1 MKEFSQSHAF
11 EYSDIF
17 VPPLNRITI
26 EGTSLNKKR
35 KSSLQ
40 LLYVVL
46 FDITWEDCY
55 IYSPGLQIYVFN
67 SLIMYD

>member
-46 FDITWEDCY
+46 FDIT
-55 IYSPGLQIYVFN
+55 
-67 SLIMYD
+67 